1 VISPILNQRIDW
13 LWFVI
18 SQIAFGLVAGFVVNL
33 QVKVR
38 TPQFRALPFVVR
50 AGIHALGEDEDK
62 AP

>member
-1 VISPILNQRIDW
+1 
-13 LWFVI
+13 
-18 SQIAFGLVAGFVVNL
+18 
-33 QVKVR
+33 VKVR